1 MSTEKIIKSKSGW
14 LFLLIAI
21 VLFVIA
27 VLFLANFVIS
37 AIAADRNP
45 RLEPSVPS
53 IIGALVFFF
62 AGLFVSSGFF
72 SLQPGQAR
80 VCVLFGKY
88 IGTVKDE
95 GLRWA
100 NPYYAKTLSAGNLS
114 TLVTVGDTPS
124 VNVHT
129 SIIST
134 RARTLNGDV
143 LKVNDRMGNPI
154 EIAEVVVWR
163 VSDTA

>member
-53 IIGALVFFF
+53 IIGVGFLLCWLVCFKRI
-62 AGLFVSSGFF
+62 V
-72 SLQPGQAR
+72 
-80 VCVLFGKY
+80 
-88 IGTVKDE
+88 
-95 GLRWA
+95 
-100 NPYYAKTLSAGNLS
+100 
-114 TLVTVGDTPS
+114 
-124 VNVHT
+124 
-129 SIIST
+129 
-134 RARTLNGDV
+134 
-143 LKVNDRMGNPI
+143 
-154 EIAEVVVWR
+154 
-163 VSDTA
+163 